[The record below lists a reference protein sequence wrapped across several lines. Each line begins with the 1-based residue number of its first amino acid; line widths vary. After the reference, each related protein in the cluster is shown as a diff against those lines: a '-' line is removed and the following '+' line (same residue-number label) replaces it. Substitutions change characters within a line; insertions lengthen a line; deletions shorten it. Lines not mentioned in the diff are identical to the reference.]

1 MGRGDMRTAKGKR
14 TRGSYGITRNK
25 KKLKSK
31 ARAAAKPKKEP
42 KPADTTPT
50 A

>member
-14 TRGSYGITRNK
+14 TRGSFGITRNK
-25 KKLKSK
+25 KQLKSR
-31 ARAAAKPKKEP
+31 ARTIAKPKKVQ
-42 KPADTTPT
+42 KPAEAAPT